1 VGIGLNG
8 QLVYNDCL
16 FRREFF
22 GLFLVIFR
30 ETASFTGDKKTLANI
45 YIIQGPDKGQTI
57 EILPAGCVIGRS
69 ADSIQLRDAAISRR
83 HARIFGT
90 KVGFFIQDAESAN
103 GTYVNG
109 VRLGLGKPLALKH
122 GDHIRTG
129 KTVLVFSED
138 QPIELPPDETEF
150 GELIDLDVQ
159 GNMVDSSI
167 MAAIPSDQQSLLA
180 PTEPAQANKHLRAL
194 YDLVLA
200 TSSIFNI
207 EQLLHQVMELI
218 FRELPVDRGFILLKD
233 EGSGNLEPVVVKYG
247 KDDKPAKITT
257 STTII
262 QHVVTKHE
270 AVLCTNAMTDKRFN
284 KGDSV
289 LGFGIRSAICVPI
302 IARDKILGIIHID
315 SSAVNVTYS
324 QAQLHLVTAIGY
336 QTGLAVQNVQLY
348 LESIKA
354 ERLAATGQTV
364 AALSHYI
371 KNILQGLQGGA
382 DTVELGLRSTNLKT
396 AETGWQIV
404 VRNLDKIQN
413 LMLNMLAFSKE
424 REPRFEQSQV
434 NVIVNEVLDLTRK
447 KADDRG
453 VMLITD
459 LDDHLPAVP
468 IDPDGI
474 HQVILN
480 ILVNAIE
487 AVDPNTG
494 AVTLKTGFDE
504 ETQDVTISIGD
515 NGEGIPPE
523 EMDKI
528 FDLFHSTKGH
538 GGTGLGLTVA
548 KKIVDEHNGTLDVVS
563 HHGEGTLFTVRLPAV
578 QPKQKAS
585 DRTGGVEDTL

>member
-1 VGIGLNG
+1 
-8 QLVYNDCL
+8 
-16 FRREFF
+16 
-22 GLFLVIFR
+22 
-30 ETASFTGDKKTLANI
+30 LANI
-45 YIIQGPDKGQTI
+45 YVIQGPDKGQTV
-57 EILPAGCVIGRS
+57 EITSSGCVIGRG
-69 ADSIQLRDAAISRR
+69 ADTIQLCDSTISRR
-83 HARIFGT
+83 HARIHGQNG
-90 KVGFFIQDAESAN
+90 GFFIQDAESAN

-109 VRLGLGKPLALKH
+109 VRLGLAKPLKLKH

-138 QPIELPPDETEF
+138 RPIELPPDETEF

-159 GNMVDSSI
+159 GNLVDSSI
-167 MAAIPSDQQSLLA
+167 MAAIPADPQSLLA
-180 PTEPAQANKHLRAL
+180 PAEPTQANKHLRAL
-194 YDLVLA
+194 YDLVL
-200 TSSIFNI
+200 TVSSIFNI
-207 EQLLHQVMELI
+207 DQLLQQVMELI
-218 FRELPVDRGFILLKD
+218 FRELPVDRGFILLRD
-233 EGSGNLEPVVVKYG
+233 EKTGVLEPVVIKYG
-247 KDDKPAKITT
+247 KEGKLDKITT

-262 QHVVTKHE
+262 QHVVTRRE

-289 LGFGIRSAICVPI
+289 MGFGIRSAICAPL

-315 SSAVNVTYS
+315 SSAVNVTYN
-324 QAQLHLVTAIGY
+324 QEQLHLLTAIGY
-336 QTGLAVQNVQLY
+336 QTGLAVQNVNLY

-382 DTVELGLRSTNLKT
+382 DTVELGLRSSNLKIS
-396 AETGWQIV
+396 ETGWQIV
-404 VRNLDKIQN
+404 TRNLDKIQN
-413 LMLNMLAFSKE
+413 LMLNMLAFSKD
-424 REPRFEQSQV
+424 REPRFEQSQI
-434 NVIVNEVLDLTRK
+434 NVIVNDVLDLTRK

-480 ILVNAIE
+480 IINNAIE
-487 AVDPNTG
+487 AVSPNTG

-504 ETQDVTISIGD
+504 VTQDATISIGD
-515 NGEGIPPE
+515 NGEGIE
-523 EMDKI
+523 SDELEKI

-563 HHGEGTLFTVRLPAV
+563 HAGEGTLFTVRLPAV
-578 QPKQKAS
+578 QSKQKAS